1 MRESPSLLR
10 SAFAMLLLFVLFA
23 MTTCTAL
30 AQPVAAP
37 RPFGVW
43 ATGGGGTLRGGDAN
57 AWGDVVGLHVQHGPM
72 VVSVRRHLGRAE
84 PDAHRGAQP
93 GGRTIEPVTRP
104 ARRRNLRRHLARK
117 SAGGAHGGKVALSG
131 AIRNVIPHEQSE
143 CRDLLSFSRGSLPG
157 P

>member
-72 VVSVRRHLGRAE
+72 VVSVRRHSGALNRMPTEAHSLAVGRSSQSRGPLGA
-84 PDAHRGAQP
+84 A
-93 GGRTIEPVTRP
+93 I
-104 ARRRNLRRHLARK
+104 
-117 SAGGAHGGKVALSG
+117 SAG
-131 AIRNVIPHEQSE
+131 I
-143 CRDLLSFSRGSLPG
+143 SRVSQRGELMAG
-157 P
+157 RWR